1 MPTDAISSDDMIDV
15 QDDDAVEFSAVNE
28 EELEEEVG
36 SDNVFEHMY
45 DNIYRE
51 PLFGK
56 PSELSPIETRKL
68 LPRLSEKIGKDFF
81 LCGELHRVTDV
92 YVSSRDRRCFS
103 IDSIASR
110 SSPMKYQKTIP
121 KTMIQ

>member
-1 MPTDAISSDDMIDV
+1 MDGKLKFREYDDSVTKTFCPTLPIMPTDAISSEDMMDV

-92 YVSSRDRRCFS
+92 YVS
-103 IDSIASR
+103 
-110 SSPMKYQKTIP
+110 
-121 KTMIQ
+121 